1 MGEIEKIQE
10 YIKEI
15 KSVGFKALSNNVRLS
30 KKDLGSLE
38 KIVADI
44 KLGGNIVSPSD
55 KVNIG
60 NLVSEGSDDAFDS
73 AIVKKILESSG
84 NHGLGKFKDTNLA
97 NIGDTANIGGVKSK
111 QIFKQ
116 SAGIQ
121 EAIDDI
127 AIAKSI
133 SSKPTT
139 VNKGFSDNE
148 LRLTKQYR
156 DASLKG
162 LSDSAA
168 LRVTKSTINRANR
181 IDNNN
186 IAKTLPS
193 YGTTAKYK
201 ANQAA
206 EISSEFLETQEKA
219 SGLYGD
225 KYFGQADSHVK
236 EYTLVSEA
244 NKSEIG
250 KQIPFTSS
258 AEVKEYNNM
267 IKEFDKVEYS
277 SAEKQAYYADKR
289 LDDTSLEN
297 LESNRVGLT
306 GSINTS
312 EATQLKPMTVENY
325 GGMQMGGGFDPAYKS
340 TLDEAVKIEYAK
352 KYGDTTVPINSLDPL
367 SKDKTIGQLGG
378 KIGDTFTYGISKSG
392 KEQFF
397 TVGPAIDW
405 AQENKMGVVA
415 LGADDSSPRYN
426 SEFIREAASKKQPG
440 KIEEVVINK
449 KDPKPTNVPYYNP
462 STERPTQSTKR
473 IYEQT
478 DVGPARTTA
487 LDSFVRQF
495 KELKAMYPNVANK
508 NNLVRLAGRNIEKQ
522 LGLPANKKLLLNL
535 SKFF

>member
-1 MGEIEKIQE
+1 MGEVEKIQE

-15 KSVGFKALSNNVRLS
+15 KSVGFKTLSNNVRLS

-38 KIVADI
+38 KIVADV
-44 KLGGNIVSPSD
+44 KLGGVIASPGD
-55 KVNIG
+55 KVNVG

-84 NHGLGKFKDTNLA
+84 NHGLGKFKDSNLG
-97 NIGDTANIGGVKSK
+97 NIGDTENIGGVKSK

-127 AIAKSI
+127 ALAKSI

-139 VNKGFSDNE
+139 VNNFSDNE

-168 LRVTKSTINRANR
+168 LRVTKSTINRAHR

-193 YGTTAKYK
+193 YGTTARYK

-206 EISSEFLETQEKA
+206 QISSEFLETQEKK

-258 AEVKEYNNM
+258 GEVKEYNKM

-277 SAEKQAYYADKR
+277 PAEKQAYYANKR
-289 LDDTSLEN
+289 LDNTALEN
-297 LESNRVGLT
+297 LESNKIGLL
-306 GSINTS
+306 GGINPS
-312 EATQLKPMTVENY
+312 DATQVKGMAVENY
-325 GGMQMGGGFDPAYKS
+325 GGMKIGGGFDPQYVLELDDAVRLQYEKAYGEK
-340 TLDEAVKIEYAK
+340 TIPV
-352 KYGDTTVPINSLDPL
+352 NSLDPL
-367 SKDKTIGQLGG
+367 SGKTIGELGG
-378 KIGDTFTYGISKSG
+378 KIGDKMGDTFK
-392 KEQFF
+392 
-397 TVGPAIDW
+397 VGPPIDW
-405 AQENKMGVVA
+405 AKENKMGVVA
-415 LGADDSSPRYN
+415 MGLDDSGPRYDN
-426 SEFIREAASKKQPG
+426 EYVKEVASKNDPG
-440 KIEEVVINK
+440 KIEQALINK
-449 KDPKPTNVPYYNP
+449 KDKKPTNVPYYNP
-462 STERPTQSTKR
+462 STERPTQPTTR
-473 IYEQT
+473 TYIRTAVPIWT
-478 DVGPARTTA
+478 DAGSEKDS
-487 LDSFVRQF
+487 LDSFVKQF

-508 NNLVRLAGRNIEKQ
+508 KNLVRLAGRNIEKQ
-522 LGLPANKKLLLNL
+522 LGLPANRKLLLNL